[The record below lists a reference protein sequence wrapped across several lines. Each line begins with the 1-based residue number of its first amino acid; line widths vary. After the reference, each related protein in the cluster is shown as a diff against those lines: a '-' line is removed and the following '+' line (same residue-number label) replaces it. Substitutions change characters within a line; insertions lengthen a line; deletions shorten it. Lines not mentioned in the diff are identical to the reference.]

1 MTMSVLMPA
10 IGPSLKT
17 VSNLKPR
24 RDYDSVAGL
33 YLRGADS
40 SARDSAQTNK
50 ITFSVRYAA
59 WLENKGSVS
68 LTQLMGALQARREV
82 KAWG

>member
-10 IGPSLKT
+10 IGPSLKA

-33 YLRGADS
+33 YLKGADS
-40 SARDSAQTNK
+40 SAQDSARTN
-50 ITFSVRYAA
+50 
-59 WLENKGSVS
+59 
-68 LTQLMGALQARREV
+68 
-82 KAWG
+82 